1 MTNAFNDPL
10 DDIYRNLLGRGVK
23 QEGRDY
29 WTDQYDTAIAGG
41 KSHEDVV
48 SGIRGAIKGSD
59 EYKALGLGDGFDHI
73 ADPYAAQH
81 RVQARKSLARGDGV
95 RAGTVAS
102 YSDMFNTD
110 GTKRSDWVDEETW
123 NRNSIAA
130 RDAEIANLKA
140 NPVQDD
146 SRYNDILAS
155 LSGLQGQI
163 GGYQSRLN
171 DLQKAYDQQGVD
183 MQNQWNN
190 MMWDQN
196 RPQNLSVKGV
206 RTQNELPGWSPRAR
220 GTGFF
225 SRGGSGTG
233 LKTSS
238 INI

>member
-1 MTNAFNDPL
+1 MTL
-10 DDIYRNLLGRGVK
+10 DLDSVYKTLLGRGPTAYGGGTIQDSAREYWNK
-23 QEGRDY
+23 QF
-29 WTDQYDTAIAGG
+29 TDAGG
-41 KSHEDVV
+41 GEAGLASVV
-48 SGIRGAIKGSD
+48 SGIQGSD
-59 EYKALGLGDGFDHI
+59 EFKALGLS
-73 ADPYAAQH
+73 ADEYKTNPLAAQH

-110 GTKRSDWVDEETW
+110 GTQRSDWVDEETW
-123 NRNSIAA
+123 NRNRIAA
-130 RDAEIANLKA
+130 GDAKIAELEAQKTD
-140 NPVQDD
+140 P
-146 SRYNDILAS
+146 RYDELLAS
-155 LSGLQGQI
+155 FSGLQNTL
-163 GGYQSRLN
+163 GGYQTRLN

-206 RTQNELPGWSPRAR
+206 RTQNELPGWSPRTK

-225 SRGGSGTG
+225 SRGGIGTG

>member
-1 MTNAFNDPL
+1 MFDDPL

-29 WTDQYDTAIAGG
+29 WGGQYDSAIAGG
-41 KSHEDVV
+41 KSHEDAV

-81 RVQARKSLARGDGV
+81 RVQARKSIARGDGV

-110 GTKRSDWVDEETW
+110 GTQRSDWVDEETW
-123 NRNSIAA
+123 NRNKIADLQNQVA
-130 RDAEIANLKA
+130 AKPE
-140 NPVQDD
+140 QDD
-146 SRYNDILAS
+146 RYDALLES
-155 LSGLQGQI
+155 FSGLQSTL
-163 GGYQSRLN
+163 GGYQNRLN

-196 RPQNLSVKGV
+196 RPQNLSVRGV
-206 RTQNELPGWSPRAR
+206 RTQNELPGWRPKTQGA
-220 GTGFF
+220 GFF
-225 SRGGSGTG
+225 GRGGSGAG
-233 LKTSS
+233 LTTSS